1 MSPRCFLFFWLM
13 GLRAMQFRY
22 MRIIQYNLL
31 IYCTVHHNNTLPQKK
46 KNDPTNSLS
55 ITAWR
60 PFVTPSKRPWRS
72 KKKKSAMARLR
83 NPTIRRP
90 RRITTRT
97 TYGMLLVMISF
108 FLVAGAGAGATRSYL
123 RDATASIVVSSER
136 DSLSCPEC
144 EPDEQCCDHGEN
156 GKGLPGYCAVY
167 CIF

>member
-1 MSPRCFLFFWLM
+1 MTAVR
-13 GLRAMQFRY
+13 
-22 MRIIQYNLL
+22 
-31 IYCTVHHNNTLPQKK
+31 NTLEETMTKQEEEVGYGAIEESNNPETK
-46 KNDPTNSLS
+46 KNHYATHS
-55 ITAWR
+55 
-60 PFVTPSKRPWRS
+60 
-72 KKKKSAMARLR
+72 
-83 NPTIRRP
+83 
-90 RRITTRT
+90 
-97 TYGMLLVMISF
+97 YGMLLVMISF